1 MNYFEVIIKYYEYLK
16 GIIDPIFGILIGAY
30 LTSKIT
36 FKQVKNNNRFII
48 LKEIKQELILT
59 MDGVHEKIN
68 IITMKTN
75 DFYQYLNTKDY
86 KNIRLTLDE
95 ILLLYN
101 EILQFKNILISNFEL
116 LKTIFGNYIGKSELN
131 NTIYQAKEYLDYYYD
146 RIYITMKNP
155 AFQQEGFVTDEE
167 YYNAF
172 KNFQMVY
179 QHDDYTIKYH
189 GLADCHMGKVV
200 EFINE
205 KLAKLVK

>member
-75 DFYQYLNTKDY
+75 DFYQYLNIKDY
-86 KNIRLTLDE
+86 KNIRVSLDE

-116 LKTIFGNYIGKSELN
+116 LNTIFGNYIGKSELN
-131 NTIYQAKEYLDYYYD
+131 NTIYQVKEYLDYYYD
-146 RIYITMKNP
+146 RIYIRMKNP
-155 AFQQEGFVTDEE
+155 AFQQESFVTDEE

-172 KNFQMVY
+172 ENFQMVY

-200 EFINE
+200 EFINY